1 MKSNRLLIF
10 FGLLLPACLTL
21 LSCKPTASSDI
32 KSPTV
37 QTNLIGL
44 ATPIQ
49 LQNKSTQIPTGD
61 YFLDPSA
68 IDSVVFPEGV
78 SGQLSPDKQTLTI
91 VPAETLPP
99 LASLSII
106 ASGTSHDILLKAS
119 RKKKVTLS
127 LPDEGYRNVRIKGE
141 MNAWNPASANM
152 TQTEGVWKYTFELNP
167 GNYQYLFMPDGRE
180 MKDPNNPTTVPN
192 GIGGFNSLLEIPRP
206 DPDKA
211 PKLFALGEENGN
223 LRIGYANEPSEIF
236 VYWQNQR
243 LETGKAAGY
252 YDISIPG
259 SASGMDRSYIRAWA
273 YNDTGLS
280 NDVLVPLH
288 SGRVITNT
296 NQLNRFD
303 KEAQIMYFTLV
314 DRFHN
319 GNPGNDDPVEDER
332 LTELTN
338 YMGGDIA
345 GITAKIKEG
354 YFKKFNINAIWL
366 SPITQNPLEAYQEYP
381 EPRRWYSGYHG
392 YWPISSSKIDY
403 RFGNSE
409 EMKELVKSAHENGI
423 SILLDYVCN
432 HVHEKH
438 PIYQNH
444 PGWATPFDLPD
455 GRKNIRI
462 WEEQRLT
469 TWFDDF
475 LPTLDLS
482 NPEVIE
488 VQTDSTLYWILEY
501 GLDGF
506 RHDATKHIP
515 EAFWRRLTRKL
526 KEQVIVGQGRPIYQI
541 GETYGSRPL
550 IQSYIG
556 AGMLDA
562 QFDFNLYFDAREV
575 FAKPETSFDIIAR
588 SMEETFN
595 YYGYHS
601 SMGYITG
608 NHDQARFTSLAGG
621 DLRFD
626 EDPREAAFS
635 RDVGVGD
642 TIGYHRMLLQH
653 AFNMSIPGVPV
664 IYYGDEIG
672 MPGAGDPDSRRPMR
686 FDNLSRL
693 EEFTRSTVAQ
703 LSGLRKNRLSLTY
716 GETDFLHQDDMTFAF
731 ARSYLDEITIAVFNK
746 STSPKTFTFNLPGR
760 FAGKSLKTNF
770 RGQLSQDG
778 ARVTI
783 TLPPASF
790 ELLTD

>member
-1 MKSNRLLIF
+1 MKSNLPLKIS
-10 FGLLLPACLTL
+10 GLLLIGSLAFFACKQAPVDQ
-21 LSCKPTASSDI
+21 SETA
-32 KSPTV
+32 V
-37 QTNLIGL
+37 HTNLVGL

-49 LQNKSTQIPTGD
+49 LQNQSTEIPTSD

-68 IDSVVFPEGV
+68 IDSLALPEGI
-78 SGQLSPDKQTLTI
+78 SGELSQDKKKLSLT
-91 VPAETLPP
+91 PSENTPP
-99 LASLSII
+99 LSSMTFFVDG
-106 ASGTSHDILLKAS
+106 STHDVLLKAS
-119 RKKKVTLS
+119 GKKTIRMS
-127 LPDEGYRNVRIKGE
+127 LPDNGYQKVQIKGE

-152 TQTEGVWKYTFELNP
+152 TKTDDTWEFTFELNP
-167 GNYQYLFMPDGRE
+167 GNYQYLFITDGRE
-180 MKDPNNPTTVPN
+180 MKDPNNPTTVSN

-206 DPDKA
+206 DPDKV
-211 PKLFALGEENGN
+211 PRLFALGQENDN
-223 LRIGYANEPSEIF
+223 VRIGFTNEPSEIF

-243 LETGKAAGY
+243 LETKKAGDHFLAT
-252 YDISIPG
+252 IPPA
-259 SASGMDRSYIRAWA
+259 ASGMKRSHIRAWS
-273 YNDTGLS
+273 YNETGLS
-280 NDVLVPLH
+280 NNVLIPLEGNQIL
-288 SGRVITNT
+288 SKAK
-296 NQLNRFD
+296 QLNRFD

-319 GNPGNDDPVEDER
+319 GNTQNDDPVEDDR
-332 LTELTN
+332 LTPLTN
-338 YMGGDIA
+338 YHGGDIA
-345 GITAKIKEG
+345 GITAKIKDG
-354 YFKKFNINAIWL
+354 YFKKFNINSIWL

-392 YWPISSSKIDY
+392 YWPIFSSKVDH
-403 RFGNSE
+403 RFGSRE
-409 EMKELVKSAHENGI
+409 EMKELVKVAHENGI

-444 PGWATPFDLPD
+444 PEWATQFDLPN

-475 LPTLDLS
+475 LPSLDLS

-488 VQTDSTLYWILEY
+488 LQTDSTMYWILEY

-515 EAFWRRLTRKL
+515 EAFWRTLTHKL
-526 KEQVIVGQGRPIYQI
+526 KEQVIVGQGRSIYQI

-556 AGMLDA
+556 TGMLDA

-575 FAKPETSFDIIAR
+575 FARPETSFDIIAR

-642 TIGYHRMLLQH
+642 TIGYHRMLMQH

-693 EEFTRSTVAQ
+693 EAFTRNTVSQ
-703 LSGLRKNRLSLTY
+703 LAELRKNRLSLIY
-716 GETDFLHQDDMTFAF
+716 GETDFLHQEDMTFAF

-746 STSPKTFTFNLPGR
+746 SSAPQTITLEVPER
-760 FAGKSLKTNF
+760 FAGETLKTNF

-778 ARVTI
+778 RTI
-783 TLPPASF
+783 SLSLPPASF